1 MSELLVSRP
10 GTEDV
15 WRRVLDQLRQDIPEQ
30 TFKIW
35 LEPATLIAYDGAT
48 ATIAVPDK
56 FSGEW
61 IQNRFGEALAN
72 ALGRITGEKPALK
85 YSPQPLAVT
94 VKEGAD
100 RTQASGRQGRTPNR
114 LTAPA
119 GLEPTLN
126 SRCTF
131 DSFVIGPGNRLA
143 HAAAIAVSNSP
154 ARAYNPF
161 FIYGSV
167 GLGKTHLMH
176 AIAQEILSREPQRKI
191 CYMTSEKFTNELI
204 AAIQNRSTPQFRN
217 RYRCADV
224 LLIDDVH
231 FIAGKE
237 ATQLEV
243 FHTFNALHDAHKQIV
258 LASDR
263 PPRDIPGLEERLVS
277 RFGWGLVVDIQPP
290 DFETRVAILKKKMER
305 ETVEVPEE
313 VSHFIAQKIRS
324 NIRELEGALIR
335 VLASSS
341 LLGRPVDLKLAQDV
355 LRAAVTEEDQKIT
368 IELIQKKVADYFNLK
383 VADLRM
389 KSRTRS
395 VAFPRQIAMYLVR
408 ELTSHSLAEIGDY
421 FGGRNHATVLHAHRK
436 TCSAKEKEAH
446 VRDAIETLLRQIRSD
461 SY

>member
-15 WRRVLDQLRQDIPEQ
+15 WRRVLDQLRREIPEQ

-72 ALGRITGEKPALK
+72 ALGHITGEKPALK

-100 RTQASGRQGRTPNR
+100 RTEASGRQGRTSTR
-114 LTAPA
+114 LPAPA
-119 GLEPTLN
+119 GLEPTLY

-161 FIYGSV
+161 FIYGSA

-191 CYMTSEKFTNELI
+191 CYITSEKFTNELI

-217 RYRCADV
+217 RYRCVDV

-313 VSHFIAQKIRS
+313 VSHFIAKKIRS

-335 VLASSS
+335 VLATSSH
-341 LLGRPVDLKLAQDV
+341 LGRPVDLKLAQDV
-355 LRAAVTEEDQKIT
+355 LRAAITEEDQKIT

-389 KSRTRS
+389 KSRIRS
-395 VAFPRQIAMYLVR
+395 VTFPRQIAMYLVR

-421 FGGRNHATVLHAHRK
+421 FGGRNHATVLYAYRK
-436 TCSAKEKEAH
+436 TSSGKEKEAH